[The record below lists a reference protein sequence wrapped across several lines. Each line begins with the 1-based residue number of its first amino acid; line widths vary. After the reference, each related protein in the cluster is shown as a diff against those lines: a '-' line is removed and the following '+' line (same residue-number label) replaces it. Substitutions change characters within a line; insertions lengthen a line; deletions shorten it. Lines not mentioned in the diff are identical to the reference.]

1 MAEAY
6 RRTRLKLFAGTPT
19 LRTRVT
25 RPLNTA
31 SASCITTVK
40 ECRRIT
46 PRRSD
51 GTPKPQNGVT
61 WKRSFN
67 WGKCTINGRGVLQ
80 DYAEAVRWY
89 RKAADQGYAIAQ
101 YDLGNMYDQ
110 GKGVP
115 QNYGEVRRWYRKA
128 ADQGYTNSQ
137 RALSALDRQ
146 QRREYETAPLR

>member
-1 MAEAY
+1 
-6 RRTRLKLFAGTPT
+6 
-19 LRTRVT
+19 
-25 RPLNTA
+25 
-31 SASCITTVK
+31 
-40 ECRRIT
+40 
-46 PRRSD
+46 
-51 GTPKPQNGVT
+51 
-61 WKRSFN
+61 
-67 WGKCTINGRGVLQ
+67 VLQ

-115 QNYGEVRRWYRKA
+115 QNYGEARRWYRKA
-128 ADQGYTNSQ
+128 ADQGYTNAQ